1 MPDLQLRTTRVQQP
15 TTLTAPEAHTIPRKI
30 GILGGMGPLA
40 TADLYRKLILAT
52 PATRDQEHL
61 PVVID
66 ADPRVPDRTAA
77 LRGTGDDPLPALVA
91 GATRLR
97 DAGAEVGLIVCNTA
111 HAFLPA
117 LRERVPL
124 AFLDMIA
131 ETAARVAA
139 EYPSVRRAG
148 LLATRGTIEARLYHR
163 ALEAHNIEA
172 MTLDAAAQER
182 LIDGAIALVKGGT
195 AGPEP
200 GDLLAEAARRLVVAG
215 AEVVLAA
222 CTEIPLALGP
232 AAVSVPLL
240 DPTQILA
247 EAAVRSARDGVV
259 GSGEEQGSVAGGVVA
274 RAN

>member
-1 MPDLQLRTTRVQQP
+1 
-15 TTLTAPEAHTIPRKI
+15 
-30 GILGGMGPLA
+30 MGPLA

-77 LRGTGDDPLPALVA
+77 LRGAGEDPLPALVA

-97 DAGAEVGLIVCNTA
+97 EAGAEVGLIVCNTA
-111 HAFLPA
+111 HVFLPA

-124 AFLDMIA
+124 PFLDMIA

-139 EYPSVRRAG
+139 EFPTVRRAG
-148 LLATRGTIEARLYHR
+148 LLATRGTVEARLYHR
-163 ALEAHNIEA
+163 ALAAHGIEA
-172 MTLDAAAQER
+172 LTLDAAAQEQF
-182 LIDGAIALVKGGT
+182 IDGAIALVKAGT
-195 AGPEP
+195 AETEP
-200 GDLLAEAARRLVVAG
+200 GERLAEAAQRLVAAG

-222 CTEIPLALGP
+222 CTEIPLVLDA
-232 AAVSVPLL
+232 AAVSMPLL

-247 EAAVRSARDGVV
+247 EAAVRAAWD
-259 GSGEEQGSVAGGVVA
+259 VA
-274 RAN
+274 RILRP

>member
-1 MPDLQLRTTRVQQP
+1 MTP
-15 TTLTAPEAHTIPRKI
+15 LTGALPAVGGGEAGRAPRKI

-139 EYPSVRRAG
+139 EYPGVRRAG

-195 AGPEP
+195 AGQAP

-222 CTEIPLALGP
+222 CTEIPLVLDA
-232 AAVSVPLL
+232 AAVPVPLL

-247 EAAVRSARDGVV
+247 EAAVRASRVGLV
-259 GSGEEQGSVAGGVVA
+259 GSGEEQGAVAGGVVA

>member
-1 MPDLQLRTTRVQQP
+1 MPDLLVSASAMDESFESWASETGRGS
-15 TTLTAPEAHTIPRKI
+15 RKI
-30 GILGGMGPLA
+30 GIIGGMGPLA

-52 PATRDQEHL
+52 PAARDQEHL

-77 LRGTGDDPLPALVA
+77 LHDEGDDPLHALVA

-139 EYPSVRRAG
+139 EYPTVHRAG
-148 LLATRGTIEARLYHR
+148 LLATRGTIEAQLYHR
-163 ALEAHNIEA
+163 ALAAHGIDA
-172 MTLDAAAQER
+172 LVLDPAAQEE
-182 LIDGAIALVKGGT
+182 LVDGAIALVKAGT
-195 AGPEP
+195 VESEP
-200 GDLLAEAARRLVVAG
+200 GARLAAAG

-222 CTEIPLALGP
+222 CTEIPLVLDA
-232 AAVSVPLL
+232 AAVPVPLV
-240 DPTQILA
+240 DPTQTLA
-247 EAAVRSARDGVV
+247 EAAIR
-259 GSGEEQGSVAGGVVA
+259 VA
-274 RAN
+274 RHGARF

>member
-1 MPDLQLRTTRVQQP
+1 MSDLLIS
-15 TTLTAPEAHTIPRKI
+15 TAATDSFPESGASKTGRRPRKI
-30 GILGGMGPLA
+30 GFLGGMGPLV

-66 ADPRVPDRTAA
+66 ADPSVPDRTAA
-77 LRGTGDDPLPALVA
+77 LRGEGDDPLPALVA

-97 DAGAEVGLIVCNTA
+97 DADADLGLIVCNTV

-131 ETAARVAA
+131 ETVARVAA
-139 EYPSVRRAG
+139 EYPTMRRAG

-163 ALEAHNIEA
+163 ALEAHGIEIL
-172 MTLDAAAQER
+172 TLDTAAQEQ
-182 LIDGAIALVKGGT
+182 LIDGAIALVKAGT

-200 GDLLAEAARRLVVAG
+200 RERLAEAARRLVVAE
-215 AEVVLAA
+215 AAVVLA
-222 CTEIPLALGP
+222 P
-232 AAVSVPLL
+232 VP
-240 DPTQILA
+240 
-247 EAAVRSARDGVV
+247 RSRW
-259 GSGEEQGSVAGGVVA
+259 SST
-274 RAN
+274 RRRYRCPSWIRRRF

>member
-1 MPDLQLRTTRVQQP
+1 MPDRH
-15 TTLTAPEAHTIPRKI
+15 LTGMRKI

-77 LRGTGDDPLPALVA
+77 LRGEGADPLPALVA
-91 GATRLR
+91 GARRLEA
-97 DAGAEVGLIVCNTA
+97 AGAEVVVMVCNTA

-124 AFLDMIA
+124 DYLDMIE

-139 EYPSVRRAG
+139 THPQVRRAG
-148 LLATRGTIEARLYHR
+148 LLATRGTIETRLYHS
-163 ALEAHNIEA
+163 ALRERGIAAI
-172 MTLDAAAQER
+172 TLNPESQER
-182 LIDGAIALVKGGT
+182 LVDRAIALVKAGDL
-195 AGPEP
+195 GPEP
-200 GDLLAEAARRLVVAG
+200 GELLAEGARRLVGDG

-222 CTEIPLALGP
+222 CTEIPLALDQ
-232 AAVSVPLL
+232 AAVPVPLI
-240 DPTQILA
+240 DPTQLLA
-247 EAAVRSARDGVV
+247 EAAVRAA
-259 GSGEEQGSVAGGVVA
+259 SGPTDQ
-274 RAN
+274 